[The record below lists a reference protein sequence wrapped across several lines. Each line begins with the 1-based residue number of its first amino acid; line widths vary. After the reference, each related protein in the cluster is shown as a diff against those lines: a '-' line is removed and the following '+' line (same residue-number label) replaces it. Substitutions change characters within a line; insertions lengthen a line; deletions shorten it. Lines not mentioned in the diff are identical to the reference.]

1 MGEVDTVDGDHVESD
16 IDRRRSGHPEPT
28 LRESANLRLLGRRH
42 RRRGTAVPIRL
53 AGLDLTEDDQV
64 VAADDQIDVTS
75 ELALGRPPIGID
87 DLEPE
92 GAEVSGGTRLSPRAA
107 GTIGEIASTQNS
119 RFSRTLAALP
129 TRSRR

>member
-1 MGEVDTVDGDHVESD
+1 
-16 IDRRRSGHPEPT
+16 
-28 LRESANLRLLGRRH
+28 L
-42 RRRGTAVPIRL
+42 
-53 AGLDLTEDDQV
+53 
-64 VAADDQIDVTS
+64 
-75 ELALGRPPIGID
+75 ELALGRAPIGID

-107 GTIGEIASTQNS
+107 GTIGEIAPAQKS